1 MMKYWILFKRWL
13 ANIRNK
19 GNLAESPGPGPSTN
33 GSRDIEIVKGLVGMI
48 EKTQEIE
55 IDCSQVYRLLDQ
67 YTELVLRGEDP
78 GQLLPLVKQ
87 HLELCMDCRE
97 EYEVLLKIL
106 EADKQ

>member
-13 ANIRNK
+13 AKKRK
-19 GNLAESPGPGPSTN
+19 TEDLQRSPGSVPSTN
-33 GSRDIEIVKGLVGMI
+33 GSQEIEMVKGLMGMV
-48 EKTQEIE
+48 EKTQEVE

-67 YTELVLRGEDP
+67 YTEMVLRGEDP
-78 GQLLPLVKQ
+78 GELMPLVKQ

-106 EADKQ
+106 EAE

>member
-1 MMKYWILFKRWL
+1 MMRYWKLFKRWL

-19 GNLAESPGPGPSTN
+19 GNLAETAGPGPSTN
-33 GSRDIEIVKGLVGMI
+33 GSHDVEMVKGLVGMI

-78 GQLLPLVKQ
+78 GELMPLVKQ
-87 HLELCMDCRE
+87 HLDLCMDCHE
-97 EYEVLLKIL
+97 EYEVLLKML
-106 EADKQ
+106 EAGR